1 MCQVAAACSKHST
14 YKNTL
19 HSSATTTKCDDCS
32 DKCIAGGH
40 SCHAVGQPKDHESL
54 PSWATDTLQLFESC
68 PQGSTTPTFS
78 GTLLS
83 SCCLSCVP
91 YLLQQACEVPSH
103 GLLIGGLQV

>member
-1 MCQVAAACSKHST
+1 M
-14 YKNTL
+14 
-19 HSSATTTKCDDCS
+19 CDDCS
-32 DKCIAGGH
+32 GQCVAGGK
-40 SCHAVGQPKDHESL
+40 SCHAVGQPRDHESL
-54 PSWATDTLQLFESC
+54 HSSERADTLQLFESC

-91 YLLQQACEVPSH
+91 DLLQQACEVPSH